1 MVRVARSRNHQ
12 TQNAQRPQQH
22 ENCKAERSW
31 STVHELRRRSVLAEG
46 LIVCQPNT
54 TTELAVRAQDEKLVR
69 S

>member
-1 MVRVARSRNHQ
+1 MHRGPSSVKIVKLNVHG
-12 TQNAQRPQQH
+12 RP
-22 ENCKAERSW
+22 
-31 STVHELRRRSVLAEG
+31 VHELRRRSVVAEG

>member
-1 MVRVARSRNHQ
+1 MHRGPSSVKIVKLNVHG
-12 TQNAQRPQQH
+12 RP
-22 ENCKAERSW
+22 
-31 STVHELRRRSVLAEG
+31 VHELRRRSVLAEG

>member
-1 MVRVARSRNHQ
+1 MKIEKLNVHG
-12 TQNAQRPQQH
+12 RP
-22 ENCKAERSW
+22 
-31 STVHELRRRSVLAEG
+31 VHELHRRSVLEEG